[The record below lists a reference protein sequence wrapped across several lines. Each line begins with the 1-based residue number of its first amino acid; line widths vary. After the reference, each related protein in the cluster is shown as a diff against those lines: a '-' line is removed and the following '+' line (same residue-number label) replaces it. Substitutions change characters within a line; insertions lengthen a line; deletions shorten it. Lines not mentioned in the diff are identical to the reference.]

1 MRRSA
6 TSRTRPLG
14 RASSGARRGP
24 RSIIARLRTVSAI
37 LDQVRRCQS
46 VRKADLR
53 CGDRVLVA
61 TQNSLYSVQVLEDS
75 TYSIRGGWFDRQG
88 LSPVRTSIAGCT
100 WGGSVIKNDIVAAC
114 GLHLEFGNRVVTSRI
129 REVRVIRDGAPE
141 SLPFRPLDNRGLLLA
156 CYGLRPQE
164 SMSG

>member
-1 MRRSA
+1 M
-6 TSRTRPLG
+6 
-14 RASSGARRGP
+14 
-24 RSIIARLRTVSAI
+24 IARLRTVNAI
-37 LDQVRRCQS
+37 LGQVGRCRS

-75 TYSIRGGWFDRQG
+75 TYSIRGGWFDRHG

-129 REVRVIRDGAPE
+129 REVRVIRDGV
-141 SLPFRPLDNRGLLLA
+141 SGTVQFRPLDNRELLLA
-156 CYGLRPQE
+156 CYGSRPHE
-164 SMSG
+164 SMIG

>member
-1 MRRSA
+1 M
-6 TSRTRPLG
+6 
-14 RASSGARRGP
+14 
-24 RSIIARLRTVSAI
+24 IARLRTVNAI
-37 LDQVRRCQS
+37 LGQVGRCRS

-75 TYSIRGGWFDRQG
+75 TYSIRGGWFDRHG

-129 REVRVIRDGAPE
+129 REVRVIRDGV
-141 SLPFRPLDNRGLLLA
+141 SGTLQVRPLEKGELLHA
-156 CYGLRPQE
+156 CYGSPPHE
-164 SMSG
+164 SMIG

>member
-1 MRRSA
+1 M
-6 TSRTRPLG
+6 
-14 RASSGARRGP
+14 
-24 RSIIARLRTVSAI
+24 IARLRTVNAI
-37 LDQVRRCQS
+37 LDQVMRCQS

-75 TYSIRGGWFDRQG
+75 TYSIRGGWFDRHG

-129 REVRVIRDGAPE
+129 REVRVIRDGASE
-141 SLPFRPLDNRGLLLA
+141 SLQFRPLDNRGLLLA
-156 CYGLRPQE
+156 CYGQRPQE

>member
-1 MRRSA
+1 M
-6 TSRTRPLG
+6 
-14 RASSGARRGP
+14 
-24 RSIIARLRTVSAI
+24 IARLRTVNAI
-37 LDQVRRCQS
+37 LDQVMRCQS

-75 TYSIRGGWFDRQG
+75 TTYSIRGGWFDRQG
-88 LSPVRTSIAGCT
+88 LSPIRTSIAGCT

-141 SLPFRPLDNRGLLLA
+141 NLPFRPLDNQGLLLA
-156 CYGLRPQE
+156 CYGPPPHE
-164 SMSG
+164 SMGG